1 VMSAEISTS
10 PTFQASTPK
19 VLFRLSGAP
28 SAEAGNLGNISRD
41 GQRFVFTMD
50 VTVK

>member
-1 VMSAEISTS
+1 MMSAEISTS